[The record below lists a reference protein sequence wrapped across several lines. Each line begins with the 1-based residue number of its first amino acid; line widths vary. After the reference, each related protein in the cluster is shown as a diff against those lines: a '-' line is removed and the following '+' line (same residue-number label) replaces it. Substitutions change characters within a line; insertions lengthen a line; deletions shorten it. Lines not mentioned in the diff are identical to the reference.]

1 MIDCC
6 PFCDTPLALN
16 IVRRSAN
23 RVWVTCCC
31 VRLGHRFALNS
42 STLEYSVRS
51 TDRTVTVIYFYP
63 YLGNDKMIPPK
74 LQIYIHSYGE
84 KEQLIESDTELD
96 AMEKFVNVCK
106 SIENSM
112 VYL

>member
-6 PFCDTPLALN
+6 PFCDNTLTSN
-16 IVRRSAN
+16 IVKRSAN
-23 RVWVTCCC
+23 KVWVTCCC
-31 VRLGHRFALNS
+31 ARLGHRFALNS

-51 TDRTVTVIYFYP
+51 TNRTVTVIYFCP
-63 YLGNDKMIPPK
+63 YLGKDKMIPPK

-84 KEQLIESDTELD
+84 KEQKIESDTEFD
-96 AMEKFVNVCK
+96 AIEKFVDVCK
-106 SIENSM
+106 SVENSM